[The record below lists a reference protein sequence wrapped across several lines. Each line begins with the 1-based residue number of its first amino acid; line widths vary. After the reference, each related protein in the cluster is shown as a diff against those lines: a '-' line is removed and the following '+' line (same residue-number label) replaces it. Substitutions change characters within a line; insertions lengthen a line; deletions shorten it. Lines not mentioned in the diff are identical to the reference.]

1 MPYCIETY
9 NLTKKYPIVK
19 GYSEILLHPF
29 KKKAVTALNN
39 VNIQIKKNELFGLL
53 GPNGAGKTTLI
64 KILCTL
70 VLPTS
75 GRALVNGL
83 DVEKDEKEIRKIIG
97 YVIGDER
104 SFYWRLTGRQNLK
117 FFAKLNNIFHKEAEQ
132 RIKNLLEFMELT
144 RDADRM
150 FKDYSTGMR
159 QKLAIARGLLTNPE
173 IIFMD
178 EPTSGLDPITS
189 QKLIRFIREK
199 LVGEGGKTVIF
210 ATHNLHEAE
219 VLCDQVAIISG
230 GKVKIAGTVREM
242 KKMFHSEKRYVM
254 KLKSTKN
261 SLLSKIQNIAIAH
274 KVTTIPDG
282 IASDKI
288 QIEFETLSDNGNI
301 FQIVKELVN
310 MGGEISS
317 FSEKEISLEELF
329 SKVVDTGNSTIS
341 PQTTSGI

>member
-1 MPYCIETY
+1 MPYCIETC
-9 NLTKKYPIVK
+9 NLTKRYPVIK
-19 GYSEILLHPF
+19 GYGDILLHPF
-29 KKKAVTALNN
+29 RKKDITALNN

-83 DVEKDEKEIRKIIG
+83 DVEKDGKKIRKIIG

-104 SFYWRLTGRQNLK
+104 SFYWRLTGRQNLR
-117 FFAKLNNIFHKEAEQ
+117 FFAKLNNISHKEADQ
-132 RIKNLLEFMELT
+132 KIKNLFEFMELT
-144 RDADRM
+144 YDADRM

-178 EPTSGLDPITS
+178 EPTSGLDPITA

-199 LVGEGGKTVIF
+199 LIEEEGKTVIF

-219 VLCDQVAIISG
+219 VLCDQIAIING
-230 GKVKIAGTVREM
+230 GKVKIAGTVKEI
-242 KKMFHSEKRYVM
+242 KKMFHSEKRYII
-254 KLKSTKN
+254 KLKSAKN
-261 SLLSKIQNIAIAH
+261 GLVSKIQNIAIAN
-274 KVTTIPDG
+274 KVTTIPDD
-282 IASDKI
+282 ITSDRI
-288 QIEFETLSDNGNI
+288 QIEFETLSNNGNI
-301 FQIVKELVN
+301 FQTVKELVD
-310 MGGEISS
+310 MGGEINS
-317 FSEKEISLEELF
+317 FYEKEISLGELF
-329 SKVVDTGNSTIS
+329 SKVMDAGNSTMS
-341 PQTTSGI
+341 LQTMDKI

>member
-1 MPYCIETY
+1 M
-9 NLTKKYPIVK
+9 
-19 GYSEILLHPF
+19 HPF
-29 KKKAVTALNN
+29 RKKDITALNN

-83 DVEKDEKEIRKIIG
+83 DVEKDGKKIRKIIG

-104 SFYWRLTGRQNLK
+104 SFYWRLTGRQNLR
-117 FFAKLNNIFHKEAEQ
+117 FFAKLNNISHKEADQ
-132 RIKNLLEFMELT
+132 KIKNLLEFMELT
-144 RDADRM
+144 HDADRM

-178 EPTSGLDPITS
+178 EPTSGLDPITA

-199 LVGEGGKTVIF
+199 LVEEEGKTVIF

-219 VLCDQVAIISG
+219 ILCDQIAIING
-230 GKVKIAGTVREM
+230 GKVKIAGTVKEI
-242 KKMFHSEKRYVM
+242 KKMFHSEKRYVI
-254 KLKSTKN
+254 KLKSAKN
-261 SLLSKIQNIAIAH
+261 GLVSKIQNIAIAN
-274 KVTTIPDG
+274 KVTTIPDD
-282 IASDKI
+282 IISDKI

-301 FQIVKELVN
+301 FQTVKELVD
-310 MGGEISS
+310 MGGEINS
-317 FSEKEISLEELF
+317 FYEKEISLGELF
-329 SKVVDTGNSTIS
+329 SKVMDAGNSTMS
-341 PQTTSGI
+341 LQTMDKI